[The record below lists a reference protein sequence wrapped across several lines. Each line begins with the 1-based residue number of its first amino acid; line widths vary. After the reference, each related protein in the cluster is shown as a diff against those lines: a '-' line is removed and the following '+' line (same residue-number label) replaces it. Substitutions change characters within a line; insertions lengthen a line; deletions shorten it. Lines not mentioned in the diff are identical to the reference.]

1 MISPYEQF
9 VPKRPSFIFWSLN
22 IGLVCS
28 RGTSGLVSF
37 SGRGAVGLRSS
48 DIDLSYWVGCSLRK
62 LRSAELE
69 GVAGR
74 TGELHP
80 HGLDLGVLVEGVGAV
95 LAAEPAL
102 PEPAER
108 GVGAEH
114 AVGVDPHRARAE
126 LGGHPVRPLHVAGP
140 HGTGEAVRGVVGEL
154 ERLLLGA
161 ERQRDGDRPEDLLAD
176 HGVVG
181 PGPGEQGGLYEE
193 PAQL

>member
-48 DIDLSYWVGCSLRK
+48 DIDLSPL
-62 LRSAELE
+62 AELE

-74 TGELHP
+74 AGELHP

-108 GVGAEH
+108 RVGAEH
-114 AVGVDPHRARAE
+114 AIGVDPHRARA
-126 LGGHPVRPLHVAGP
+126 
-140 HGTGEAVRGVVGEL
+140 
-154 ERLLLGA
+154 
-161 ERQRDGDRPEDLLAD
+161 
-176 HGVVG
+176 
-181 PGPGEQGGLYEE
+181 
-193 PAQL
+193 